1 MNASSR
7 SIFLLT
13 SRTTSTTSSGRR
25 LVAGTRTSRKL
36 PGHMRTLNVGRQYS
50 VSISS
55 GSGSFHLDSNR
66 SFSSCRSLS
75 SSAAAPQRMEH
86 DYETQCSPKVEKVFE
101 KILNLDM
108 FEVHLVTGLIAE
120 KVGLNVNA
128 AALAAGGVGGGSGGG
143 GGAAAGGAEEEA
155 AAEEKTAFDLKLV
168 SFDAKAKIKVIKEVR
183 SIAGLG
189 LKEAKELVEGAPK
202 TILKEMKKEELE
214 EIAAKMKELGAEVEI
229 V

>member
-1 MNASSR
+1 M
-7 SIFLLT
+7 
-13 SRTTSTTSSGRR
+13 
-25 LVAGTRTSRKL
+25 
-36 PGHMRTLNVGRQYS
+36 
-50 VSISS
+50 
-55 GSGSFHLDSNR
+55 
-66 SFSSCRSLS
+66 
-75 SSAAAPQRMEH
+75 
-86 DYETQCSPKVEKVFE
+86 FE

>member
-1 MNASSR
+1 MNATGR
-7 SIFLLT
+7 SMFGLC
-13 SRTTSTTSSGRR
+13 RRR
-25 LVAGTRTSRKL
+25 LVGRKL
-36 PGHMRTLNVGRQYS
+36 PNPTHVHACNRNHKHSSAALVGS
-50 VSISS
+50 LAST
-55 GSGSFHLDSNR
+55 
-66 SFSSCRSLS
+66 RSLS
-75 SSAAAPQRMEH
+75 STAAPPQRIEH
-86 DYETQCSPKVEKVFE
+86 NYQTECSPKVEKVFE
-101 KILNLDM
+101 KILDLDM

-120 KVGLNVNA
+120 KVGLSVNA
-128 AALAAGGVGGGSGGG
+128 AAMAAGAGAGGG
-143 GGAAAGGAEEEA
+143 GGAAAAGGAEEE

-189 LKEAKELVEGAPK
+189 LKEAKEMVEGAPK

>member
-1 MNASSR
+1 MNATGR
-7 SIFLLT
+7 SMFGLC
-13 SRTTSTTSSGRR
+13 RRR
-25 LVAGTRTSRKL
+25 LVGRKL
-36 PGHMRTLNVGRQYS
+36 PNPTHV
-50 VSISS
+50 
-55 GSGSFHLDSNR
+55 HACNR
-66 SFSSCRSLS
+66 NHQH
-75 SSAAAPQRMEH
+75 SSAALVSTAAPPQRIEH
-86 DYETQCSPKVEKVFE
+86 NYQTECSPKVEKVFE
-101 KILNLDM
+101 KILDLDM

-120 KVGLNVNA
+120 KVGLSVNA
-128 AALAAGGVGGGSGGG
+128 AAMAAGGAAGAGGG
-143 GGAAAGGAEEEA
+143 GGAVAAGGAEEE

-189 LKEAKELVEGAPK
+189 LKEAKEMVEGAPK

>member
-1 MNASSR
+1 M
-7 SIFLLT
+7 
-13 SRTTSTTSSGRR
+13 
-25 LVAGTRTSRKL
+25 
-36 PGHMRTLNVGRQYS
+36 
-50 VSISS
+50 
-55 GSGSFHLDSNR
+55 
-66 SFSSCRSLS
+66 
-75 SSAAAPQRMEH
+75 
-86 DYETQCSPKVEKVFE
+86 FE

-128 AALAAGGVGGGSGGG
+128 AALAAGGVGGGSGGGG

-202 TILKEMKKEELE
+202 TILKEMKKDELE

>member
-1 MNASSR
+1 M
-7 SIFLLT
+7 
-13 SRTTSTTSSGRR
+13 
-25 LVAGTRTSRKL
+25 
-36 PGHMRTLNVGRQYS
+36 
-50 VSISS
+50 
-55 GSGSFHLDSNR
+55 
-66 SFSSCRSLS
+66 
-75 SSAAAPQRMEH
+75 
-86 DYETQCSPKVEKVFE
+86 FE

-202 TILKEMKKEELE
+202 TILKEMKKDELE

>member
-13 SRTTSTTSSGRR
+13 SRTTSATSSGRR
-25 LVAGTRTSRKL
+25 LVAGTSRKL
-36 PGHMRTLNVGRQYS
+36 PSHMRTFNVDCQCAASTSS
-50 VSISS
+50 V
-55 GSGSFHLDSNR
+55 SGSFQLDSNR
-66 SFSSCRSLS
+66 SFSS
-75 SSAAAPQRMEH
+75 AAPQRMEH

-108 FEVHLVTGLIAE
+108 FEVHLVTELIAE

-128 AALAAGGVGGGSGGG
+128 AALAAGGVGGGAGG
-143 GGAAAGGAEEEA
+143 GGAAAGGAEEE

-202 TILKEMKKEELE
+202 TILKEMKKDELE

>member
-1 MNASSR
+1 M
-7 SIFLLT
+7 
-13 SRTTSTTSSGRR
+13 
-25 LVAGTRTSRKL
+25 
-36 PGHMRTLNVGRQYS
+36 
-50 VSISS
+50 
-55 GSGSFHLDSNR
+55 
-66 SFSSCRSLS
+66 
-75 SSAAAPQRMEH
+75 
-86 DYETQCSPKVEKVFE
+86 EKVFE
-101 KILNLDM
+101 KILDLDM

-120 KVGLNVNA
+120 KVGLSVNA
-128 AALAAGGVGGGSGGG
+128 AAMAAGGAGGAGGG
-143 GGAAAGGAEEEA
+143 GGAAAAGGAEEE

-189 LKEAKELVEGAPK
+189 LKEAKEMVEGAPK

>member
-1 MNASSR
+1 MNATGR
-7 SIFLLT
+7 SMFGLC
-13 SRTTSTTSSGRR
+13 RRR
-25 LVAGTRTSRKL
+25 LVGRKL
-36 PGHMRTLNVGRQYS
+36 PNPTHVHACNRNHQHSSAALVGS
-50 VSISS
+50 LAST
-55 GSGSFHLDSNR
+55 
-66 SFSSCRSLS
+66 RSLS
-75 SSAAAPQRMEH
+75 STAAPPQRIEH
-86 DYETQCSPKVEKVFE
+86 NYQTECSPKVEKVFE
-101 KILNLDM
+101 KILDLDM

-120 KVGLNVNA
+120 KVGLSVNA
-128 AALAAGGVGGGSGGG
+128 AAMAAGGAAGAGGG
-143 GGAAAGGAEEEA
+143 GGAAAAGGAEEE

-189 LKEAKELVEGAPK
+189 LKEAKEMVEGAPK